1 MNKKRLLFAAAFL
14 ASVALGLASRK
25 FPALFPSLLGKYP
38 GDALWAIMVFC
49 IWGMLLPRS
58 TTAKLA
64 LYALLTSYAD
74 EFSQLYQSDWINR
87 IRSTPAG
94 HLALGSAFSWFDMLA
109 YTVGIALVVAGT
121 AVKRKIAPFQPST
134 YPKTLT

>member
-1 MNKKRLLFAAAFL
+1 VNNKRLLFAAAFL

-25 FPALFPSLLGKYP
+25 FPTLFPSILGKYL

-49 IWGMLLPRS
+49 VWGVLLPRL

-64 LYALLTSYAD
+64 VYALLTSYAD
-74 EFSQLYQSDWINR
+74 EFSQIYQSDWINR
-87 IRSTPAG
+87 VRSTPAG

-109 YTVGIALVVAGT
+109 YTVGIALVVAG
-121 AVKRKIAPFQPST
+121 
-134 YPKTLT
+134 KTILGLLRS